1 MKEKMT
7 GMRWVEKM
15 YWVLWKVLPTT
26 ALLCAL
32 RWAPTEWFAQKI
44 SGVTD
49 GALTTDVVKKDAIH
63 SKITMMPSSWIEV
76 QSDDW
81 PWIEPKPKLW
91 EDDDTID
98 LWPLARWTP
107 VKAPDKWLRE
117 LDEDQKEPEVTGPKW
132 DEIKIPK
139 EIASEGLKKEKS
151 KISVHGMVRWW
162 SDVTPLLW
170 SVLSDKPALMLSI
183 DVSHP
188 KTWLWTTLIR
198 LDDFDKSMDSPAS
211 QVTILDMYWQKQIWK
226 ASVMLD
232 GEYMTIDKLSGADSF
247 TPIVWCTY
255 DAWKW
260 WTLDTWAWH
269 CFQKWDDVDVVRLWI
284 TKKLDECLSLAAQGF
299 YSSDLSKKFYGRVQA
314 DVKLWGWFGV
324 QLSFIAKEWEITPT
338 AWVLYK
344 F

>member
-7 GMRWVEKM
+7 GMQWVEKKS
-15 YWVLWKVLPTT
+15 WVRYKVLPIA
-26 ALLCAL
+26 ALLYAL
-32 RWAPTEWFAQKI
+32 WLPQEWSAKGL
-44 SGVTD
+44 SGTD
-49 GALTTDVVKKDAIH
+49 EETTVMEITPQVQDKKDDIIGWKTAIQWIPVKD
-63 SKITMMPSSWIEV
+63 SDEWVTSWDDEIE
-76 QSDDW
+76 
-81 PWIEPKPKLW
+81 PWITGWDGDDGEKVWDDGWDKGWKDMKW
-91 EDDDTID
+91 EKWWWKID
-98 LWPLARWTP
+98 
-107 VKAPDKWLRE
+107 
-117 LDEDQKEPEVTGPKW
+117 
-132 DEIKIPK
+132 
-139 EIASEGLKKEKS
+139 
-151 KISVHGMVRWW
+151 VHGTLRWW

-188 KTWLWTTLIR
+188 KTGLWATLIR

-324 QLSFIAKEWEITPT
+324 QLSFIAKEWKITPT

>member
-7 GMRWVEKM
+7 RMQWVGKKSL
-15 YWVLWKVLPTT
+15 VRWKVLPVA
-26 ALLCAL
+26 ALLYAL
-32 RWAPTEWFAQKI
+32 WLPQEWSAKGL
-44 SGVTD
+44 SGMD
-49 GALTTDVVKKDAIH
+49 EETTVMEITPQVEDKKA
-63 SKITMMPSSWIEV
+63 
-76 QSDDW
+76 
-81 PWIEPKPKLW
+81 
-91 EDDDTID
+91 DTID
-98 LWPLARWTP
+98 LWPLVRWTS
-107 VKAPDKWLRE
+107 VKDPDDWISE
-117 LDEDQKEPEVTGPKW
+117 WDEDEKEPWITGWDWDDVDEGEEDW
-132 DEIKIPK
+132 DEGKW
-139 EIASEGLKKEKS
+139 EKKEKS
-151 KISVHGMVRWW
+151 NISVHGTVRWG

-183 DVSHP
+183 DVSHS

-226 ASVMLD
+226 ASVILD
-232 GEYMTIDKLSGADSF
+232 WEYMTIDKLSGADSF

-284 TKKLDECLSLAAQGF
+284 AKKLDECLSLAAQGF

-324 QLSFIAKEWEITPT
+324 QLSFIAKEWKITPT